1 MNRTWAEIDLDA
13 LAFNMRGIRA
23 RTESGA
29 MVTAVVKADA
39 YGHGVEEVS
48 HVVLENGADRLAVAC
63 ISEAKQLRR
72 AGIDAP
78 ILILGASDVS
88 DAPEI
93 VSNGIIPAVFSYNFA
108 SALSDA
114 GRAQGKNVKI
124 HIKVD
129 TGMSRIGFVAGED
142 EDSAVSVI
150 KRIYELPNIE
160 IEGIFSHFSTADEED
175 KAYTKRQF
183 DVFVSFCD
191 RLKAEGIEIP
201 IRHIANSAA
210 IMMYPETHL
219 EMVRAGIILYG
230 LYPSQEVDKTRLPL
244 VPVMR
249 LKSRITMVKEK
260 EAGWGV
266 SYGREY
272 ITGQRTRIATVPVG
286 YADGYTRNL
295 AKRASV
301 LLKDGTCAKII
312 GRICMDQCM
321 IDVTN
326 VNNISAGDEVTLF
339 GADGITADDIAG
351 WMDTINYEVVCL
363 VSKRIPRV
371 FVAGGKT
378 KAVRNYIDEL
388 L

>member
-1 MNRTWAEIDLDA
+1 MDA

-48 HVVLENGADRLAVAC
+48 RVVLENGADRLAVAC

>member
-29 MVTAVVKADA
+29 MVTAVVKADG

-48 HVVLENGADRLAVAC
+48 RVVLENGADRLAVAC

>member
-48 HVVLENGADRLAVAC
+48 RVVLENGADRLAVAC